1 MASYDIAIAGGG
13 PAGLSAAYAAAQAG
27 AKVILLEKDE
37 SIAHSIRTSGV
48 TWIDEIEKFG
58 IGSDHYN
65 PIRNYSFLSKSNQVT
80 IRGVSPKACVLN
92 VRTAFQHLAMKAAEA
107 GSEIMVRSRVIDVIR
122 SSSDGRIAG
131 LKVKTPKGELDISC
145 KVVIDAT
152 GFISYVARRLGIV
165 REWKSYGVGAEYE
178 CYCEN
183 LDLESWVLLVGT
195 EYSDGG
201 YAWVFP
207 VSKNRARIG
216 VGVAKPYCSIT
227 DPLQKLNYIID
238 KRLRP
243 LDEMGK
249 IQPIELHYGYVPNDG
264 PRTSIAYDGLLLV
277 GDSAGQVNPLV
288 LEGIRFAMEYGRLAG
303 KIAANCLQLNSSKDG
318 LREYGRAWKEKNN
331 SKMLSGLK
339 VQRRWL
345 RLSDNEWD
353 REIEILKGM
362 SVEEFL
368 DFIKAEF
375 GLVNVMKYAINHP
388 SIAARQLFG
397 LITRQ

>member
-37 SIAHSIRTSGV
+37 SIAHSVRTSGV

-65 PIRNYSFLSKSNQVT
+65 PIRNYSFVSKSNQVT
-80 IRGVSPKACVLN
+80 IRGSSPKACVLN
-92 VRTAFQHLAMKAAEA
+92 VRTAFQHLAMMAAEA
-107 GSEIMVRSRVIDVIR
+107 GSEIMVRSKVIDVIR
-122 SSSDGRIAG
+122 SSGGGRVAG
-131 LKVKTPKGELDISC
+131 LRVKTPKGELEISC

-165 REWKSYGVGAEYE
+165 KEWKNYGVGAEYE

-183 LDLESWVLLVGT
+183 LDLESWVLMVGT

-216 VGVAKPYCSIT
+216 VGVSKPYCSSM
-227 DPLQKLNYIID
+227 DPLLKLNHIID

-264 PRTSIAYDGLLLV
+264 PRSSIAYDGLLLV

-288 LEGIRFAMEYGRLAG
+288 LEGIRYAMENGRLAG
-303 KIAANCLQLNSSKDG
+303 KIAAKCLPLNSSKDG
-318 LREYGRAWKEKNN
+318 LREYDRAWKEKHHG
-331 SKMLSGLK
+331 KMLTGLK

-345 RLSDNEWD
+345 RLSDDEWD
-353 REIEILKGM
+353 REIEILKRM
-362 SVEEFL
+362 SLEEFL

-375 GLVNVMKYAINHP
+375 GLVKVMKYAISHP
-388 SIAARQLFG
+388 SVAARQLFG

>member
-27 AKVILLEKDE
+27 AKVILLEKED

-58 IGSDHYN
+58 IHSDHYN
-65 PIRNYSFLSKSNQVT
+65 PIRNYSFLSKSNQAL

-107 GSEIMVRSRVIDVIR
+107 GSEIMVRSKVTDVIR

-131 LKVKTPKGELDISC
+131 LKVKTPKGELEISC

-152 GFISYVARRLGIV
+152 GFISYIARRLGIV
-165 REWKSYGVGAEYE
+165 SEWKSYGVGAEYE

-183 LDLESWVLLVGT
+183 LDLESWVLMVGT

-207 VSKNRARIG
+207 VSNNRARIG
-216 VGVAKPYCSIT
+216 VGVARPYSST
-227 DPLQKLNYIID
+227 TNPLQKLNYIID

-243 LDEMGK
+243 IDEMGK

-264 PRTSIAYDGLLLV
+264 PRTSITYDGLLLV

-303 KIAANCLQLNSSKDG
+303 KIAAKCLQLNSCKDDF
-318 LREYGRAWKEKNN
+318 REYDRAWKETNHG
-331 SKMLSGLK
+331 KMLSGLK

-345 RLSDNEWD
+345 RMSDNEWD

-375 GLVNVMKYAINHP
+375 YRFNPDLIPFAGLWKYYRKLKNAF
-388 SIAARQLFG
+388 S
-397 LITRQ
+397 